1 MGLAGFLEERRA
13 DRQTAFLDGIV
24 ERQQGL
30 AEFFHLWQLGMP
42 GAPVQS
48 AELLAQRTQF
58 LALLRML
65 VPALEQVLGVQ
76 QDVHAFDEERLDQQR
91 IAALAG
97 IAVALGLE
105 RGDAFLM
112 QCLDTLQQRVAAGD
126 RVQWPL
132 RADLLQADAEQL
144 LGVMQQLRFAQV
156 EGEQVGLVFLD
167 QFFQRRGDLRDRQDA
182 GHVRA
187 ALEGMQGTLQGIGD
201 RLRQF
206 AGAVGEEADQGLEMG
221 FRLVGEDLQQLRIEQ
236 FDVALRLGSG
246 LRRVGQWRRLDSV
259 VQARRLLRPGFRRY
273 SAVVRRRRFRQ
284 RLALGQGMRGGR
296 QQVDIVA
303 LALGIGGELLDQ
315 LRQQGHDLVHHSL
328 NRLAGGDAA
337 IEHAVEQVLYR
348 PGQFADHQGTDHPSA
363 ALEGMEGTA
372 YLGQRFAV
380 VVIGFP
386 GR

>member
-1 MGLAGFLEERRA
+1 
-13 DRQTAFLDGIV
+13 
-24 ERQQGL
+24 
-30 AEFFHLWQLGMP
+30 MP

-144 LGVMQQLRFAQV
+144 LGVVQQLRFAQV

-182 GHVRA
+182 GHVCA

-246 LRRVGQWRRLDSV
+246 LRRVGQWRRLDAV

-315 LRQQGHDLVHHSL
+315 PGNRATTWSTTRCTGSLAAMLRSSTRL
-328 NRLAGGDAA
+328 NRFSIDQASSPITRARTIRPLPLRVWKARRTSVSASRSSWSAFQAG
-337 IEHAVEQVLYR
+337 R
-348 PGQFADHQGTDHPSA
+348 
-363 ALEGMEGTA
+363 
-372 YLGQRFAV
+372 
-380 VVIGFP
+380 
-386 GR
+386 